1 MKNKR
6 INTVLSQQSRSKGES
21 RTFEIYND
29 KFVKVTSQSLFGNQN
44 YHLNLSMLEPWPVHH
59 RHFSRR
65 WLLSLIFFA
74 LATLAF
80 GFYLYMNQDQNTLG
94 RMLPFIIT
102 FILLT
107 VGSLILLI
115 HQSPNVIEFRS
126 RYGGCVL
133 LRLLHNKPHSK
144 TFRAF
149 VAELKTRILAASQ
162 AVTFDKQ
169 QMLAIELKELRRLTD
184 SGALTEEDYE
194 RANKRIMNMRF

>member
-29 KFVKVTSQSLFGNQN
+29 KFVKVSNQRLFGNRN

-59 RHFSRR
+59 RHLSWR
-65 WLLSLIFFA
+65 WLLSLIFFS
-74 LATLAF
+74 LATLTL
-80 GFYLYMNQDQNTLG
+80 GFYLCVNHDQNTLT
-94 RMLPFIIT
+94 RILPFIIT

-107 VGSLILLI
+107 VGSLILFVY
-115 HQSPNVIEFRS
+115 HSPNVTEFRS

-133 LRLLHNKPHSK
+133 LRLFHNKPDSK

-149 VAELKTRILAASQ
+149 VAELKTRILAASE
-162 AVTFDKQ
+162 AITFEKQ

-184 SGALTEEDYE
+184 EGALTEEDYE